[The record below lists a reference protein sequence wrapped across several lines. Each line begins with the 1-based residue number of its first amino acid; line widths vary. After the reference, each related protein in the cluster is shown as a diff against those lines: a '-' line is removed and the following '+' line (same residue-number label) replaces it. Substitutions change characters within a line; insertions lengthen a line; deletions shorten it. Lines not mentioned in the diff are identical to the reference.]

1 MRFAELVD
9 FFRQMGVQ
17 VRETWQQLSASAKV
31 MLVGIGLLCALPM
44 LYFTFF
50 YGGETRYIT
59 LADNLTAQQ
68 ISETIS
74 ILEAQKVPY
83 KLDETARTINVLP
96 KDRSRMLLQLEQ
108 NNLPVGRSIPS
119 GFDDLFKNPDF
130 MSNQWYNNVNF
141 MRAVQGELERQ
152 LSDLDFIE
160 YANVFIREADNEY
173 FIEEQIP
180 SEASVVLKLK
190 RPLSP
195 LETKLVV
202 SMVSRAGGTNLH
214 PGNIT
219 VASTD
224 GEALHLPADTKF
236 AAIANDKIEYQNTV
250 ESRIEEKIQTKLEQM
265 GLRGTVTVGAQI
277 DFDEKEVM
285 ESLVTE
291 GTPLSELTTTQNIV
305 SQERLPEGAPGA
317 VVNVPEAAAAPGGT
331 STEDTMKET
340 LTNHEP
346 SRTSTTT
353 RSDPGNVVRYQVAM
367 VVQGDEFQTVTD
379 DQGNETKSYVGL
391 KKETEK
397 ACKAIAQSAVAA
409 ENADA
414 DTFVT
419 IVDHP
424 FESAS
429 MTAVTAALASRDA
442 AMLRDGRDRWLNTG
456 VLVVVALVA
465 FFLLRKT
472 FNKLVIHPSEEKKE
486 EEVRE
491 IPEATLEDMRRQ
503 EVAAEI
509 SQLSLDDPES
519 VAALL
524 RSWMSQSED

>member
-1 MRFAELVD
+1 
-9 FFRQMGVQ
+9 MGAQ
-17 VRETWQQLSASAKV
+17 IREAWQQLSGSARV
-31 MLVGIGLLCALPM
+31 NLVLAGLVVTSIGF
-44 LYFTFF
+44 YFAIF

-59 LADNLTAQQ
+59 LADNLSAQQ
-68 ISETIS
+68 ISETIA

-108 NNLPVGRSIPS
+108 NNLPVGRSIPT

-130 MSNQWYNNVNF
+130 MSNQWYNNVNY

-152 LSDLDFIE
+152 LSDLDFID
-160 YANVFIREADNEY
+160 YASVFIREADNEY

-202 SMVSRAGGTNLH
+202 SIVSRAGGTNLH

-224 GEALHLPADTKF
+224 GEALHLPADSKF

-250 ESRIEEKIQTKLEQM
+250 ETRIEKKIQTKLEQL

-277 DFDEKEVM
+277 EFDEKETM

-346 SRTSTTT
+346 SRTTTTT
-353 RSDPGNVVRYQVAM
+353 RTDPGNVVRYKVAL
-367 VVQGDEFQTVTD
+367 VVQGDEYQTVQNAD
-379 DQGNETKSYVGL
+379 GEDEQEYVGL
-391 KKETEK
+391 KENTRQ
-397 ACKAIAQSAVAA
+397 ACLAMAQSAVAA
-409 ENADA
+409 EDADA
-414 DTFVT
+414 ETIVT
-419 IVDHP
+419 IVDHS
-424 FESAS
+424 FETAS
-429 MTAVTAALASRDA
+429 MSAVSAALASRDA
-442 AMLRDGRDRWLNTG
+442 AVLREGRDQWMNTG
-456 VLVVVALVA
+456 VLVVVLLVLV
-465 FFLLRKT
+465 FLLRSVFK
-472 FNKLVIHPSEEKKE
+472 KLVIQPAEEKKE

-509 SQLSLDDPES
+509 AQLSLDDPEA

-524 RSWMSQSED
+524 RSWMSQNED